1 MTTPPSN
8 IKQNHYQE
16 WLSDGVH
23 PGIITLNPR
32 SLEGELATVDGE
44 YSLPLAEFLNIPI
57 RPGRWINRQGFKDEG
72 KLNRLDWAR
81 SASGWLCRGL
91 DPQNNWQE
99 MHWGC
104 FKADSP
110 WYDCDGDKK
119 KARKYEHPQGEPT
132 RAFFLRVPLNVWQL
146 VAARYNVPMPE
157 NIVVDSLGEAIG
169 FWAWVLEK
177 EIPLIITEGAKK
189 AGALLTAGFAAV
201 GLPGINSGYRKTQE
215 SSGQNNYHLI
225 PDLKPFATTL
235 NPIPGFKPF
244 DGRDIYI
251 CFDNDPK
258 PTTKRNVVIAT
269 SRLGKL
275 FSDSRNTVRVI
286 ELNGEEK
293 GCDDWI
299 VAHGQEAFEKLYQKA
314 KTLSLYQI
322 TNRVPSL
329 TYEPNLILNQRYLGE
344 VCRTEDWWERAEREL
359 SLPSSGLA
367 FVKSPK
373 GTGKTEGLI
382 KLVTEAMRVGRPII
396 SLTHRIQLGRHL
408 CNRLGLYWIGDKD
421 PLSRRFIGLCA
432 DSLWKLNPDN
442 YHNAIL
448 ILDEIE
454 QLIWHILNSTTCRQ
468 RRTEILKKLK
478 EFINTVLST
487 GGLIIGLDADL
498 SDRSIDYLLELIE
511 GEIKPSPWICEN
523 QYKPSAEENKT
534 KVIFYNLTNASRLVR
549 QIKEC
554 LANGE
559 RIYVCTDS
567 KNGTFSTKGLIQ
579 ELKKQFPTLK
589 ILCVD
594 ADTCS
599 TPGHPAVGFVDNIN
613 EEITNW
619 DVVICSP
626 SIGSGVSV
634 DVRGHFDKV
643 FGLFIGVIPDWEAR
657 QALARV
663 REPVE
668 RHVWCAK
675 LGLGFVSKSIRSTN
689 YKQIVELL
697 INNAKYN
704 FIRAELTPPLQNV
717 DDFLKGHFEPAHIKA
732 WAKNA
737 AEINA
742 SMWHYRQC
750 MFEGLNAEGCTV
762 EVKSDNE
769 LQGKLDEIAV
779 ELLVLHNQEC
789 SDEDYWL
796 MSELDEERQKISD
809 ILELEQNKD
818 ALIRRQL
825 KTAAKERKETKYKNI
840 SDSPLITEEQ
850 YKTLSRKILKTE
862 VEKSQSDKY
871 VLDQMYAGAVEITK
885 ELVEKTEENKYYT
898 RCLLD
903 FFRTHNPGYAILYDR
918 NQVSHQLECGEQIYF
933 PDLKNITLQV
943 ETLNALKIE
952 QWIKPG
958 VVVTKDSPELLS
970 WLEWV
975 LSFRKDIYKIFGIN
989 LNNHVPTHD
998 DETVESETV
1007 VDPIGML
1014 NRLLELVALKYTS
1027 EQRKGKRGEK
1037 RLRSYTLDETLLNDE
1052 RVQIFAKWSEK
1063 WGDELLKS
1071 QETANHL
1078 IVDEKCITMI
1088 PCPADSNNITIQKVL
1103 DTTPEVLDTNLGGV
1117 LDTNL
1122 GGVLDTNEIYSP
1134 QPVEKTWAKQLQE
1147 GAVVRWTQKTG
1158 EWIIKVLGTATAYLQ
1173 CLDGSWQQWCW
1184 DLNELVT
1191 D

>member
-1 MTTPPSN
+1 MTKEHPN
-8 IKQNHYQE
+8 IEQKHYSE
-16 WLSDGVH
+16 WLASNVDPVL
-23 PGIITLNPR
+23 ITLNVR
-32 SLEGELATVDGE
+32 SVEGELSGVGGE
-44 YSLPLAEFLNIPI
+44 YYEAIAEFLNIPI
-57 RPGRWINRQGFKDEG
+57 RPGRWINRKGFKDEG
-72 KLNRLDWAR
+72 KLNRLSWAR
-81 SASGWLCRGL
+81 SASGWLCQGL

-99 MHWGC
+99 MCWGC

-110 WYDCDGDKK
+110 WIDCDGDKK

-132 RAFFLRVPLNVWQL
+132 RAFFLKVPLNVWQR
-146 VAARYNVPMPE
+146 VADRYNVPMPE

-169 FWAWVLEK
+169 FWAWVLSE

-189 AGALLTAGFAAV
+189 AAALLTAGYAAV

-215 SSGQNNYHLI
+215 SVGQNNYHLI

-269 SRLGKL
+269 CRLGKL
-275 FSDSRNTVRVI
+275 FESDRSTVRVI
-286 ELNGEEK
+286 QLNGEEK

-299 VAHGQEAFEKLYQKA
+299 VAHGQEAFEKLILKA
-314 KTLSLYQI
+314 KTLRLYQI
-322 TNRVPSL
+322 TNRVNSL
-329 TYEPNLILNQRYLGE
+329 TYEPNLILNQRYLG
-344 VCRTEDWWERAEREL
+344 EL

-373 GTGKTEGLI
+373 GTGKTESLDKI
-382 KLVTEAMRVGRPII
+382 VAEAIRVGRPII

-408 CNRLGLYWIGDKD
+408 CNRLGLYWIGEKD

-454 QLIWHILNSTTCRQ
+454 QLIWHILNSTTCRP

-478 EFINTVLST
+478 QFINTILST

-498 SDRSIDYLLELIE
+498 SDRSVDYLLELIE
-511 GEIKPSPWICEN
+511 GEIKPKPWICEN
-523 QYKPSAEENKT
+523 KYKPETKT
-534 KVIFYNLTNASRLVR
+534 KVVFYDYSNPSRIVR
-549 QIKEC
+549 QLEEC
-554 LANGE
+554 LADGE
-559 RIYVCTDS
+559 KLYICADS
-567 KNGTFSTKGLIQ
+567 RDGTFSTTGLTQ
-579 ELKKQFPTLK
+579 KLQKQFPTLR

-594 ADTCS
+594 ANTTS
-599 TPGHPAVGFVDNIN
+599 TLGHPAVGFVDSIN
-613 EEITNW
+613 EQITNW

-626 SIGSGVSV
+626 SIGSGVSI
-634 DVRGHFDKV
+634 DVKGHFDKV
-643 FGLFIGVIPDWEAR
+643 FGFFLGVIPDWEAR
-657 QALARV
+657 QALARL

-675 LGLGFVSKSIRSTN
+675 LGVGFVNKSIRSTN
-689 YKQIVELL
+689 YKQIVSLL

-704 FIRAELTPPLQNV
+704 LIRAELTPPLQNV
-717 DDFLKGHFEPAHIKA
+717 DDFLKGHFEPAHIKT
-732 WAKNA
+732 WAINA

-769 LQGKLDEIAV
+769 LNRKLDEICG
-779 ELLVLHNQEC
+779 ELQALHNREC
-789 SDEDYWL
+789 SDEDYWI
-796 MSELDEERQKISD
+796 MSELDKERQKISD
-809 ILELEQNKD
+809 IIELEQNKD

-885 ELVEKTEENKYYT
+885 ELVEKTEENKYYS

-918 NQVSHQLECGEQIYF
+918 KQISHQLEGGEQIYL

-1037 RLRSYTLDETLLNDE
+1037 RLRTYTLDETLLNDE
-1052 RVQIFAKWSEK
+1052 RVQIFPKWKEK
-1063 WGDELLKS
+1063 WLDELLES
-1071 QETANHL
+1071 QTEANPL
-1078 IVDEKCITMI
+1078 IWSEKCITMI

-1103 DTTPEVLDTNLGGV
+1103 DTNLGVLDTSDEVLDTNSEV
-1117 LDTNL
+1117 LDTNS
-1122 GGVLDTNEIYSP
+1122 GVLDTNEIYSP

-1158 EWIIKVLGTATAYLQ
+1158 KWIIKVLGTATAYLQ
-1173 CLDGSWQQWCW
+1173 CLDDSWQQWCW
-1184 DLNELVT
+1184 DLNELVA

>member
-1 MTTPPSN
+1 MTKEYPN
-8 IKQNHYQE
+8 IEQKHYSE
-16 WLSDGVH
+16 WLASNVD
-23 PGIITLNPR
+23 PGIIALNVR
-32 SLEGELATVDGE
+32 SVEGELATVGGE
-44 YSLPLAEFLNIPI
+44 YSLPVAEFLNIPI
-57 RPGRWINRQGFKDEG
+57 RPGRWINRKGFKDEG
-72 KLNRLDWAR
+72 KLNRQDWVRNAN
-81 SASGWLCRGL
+81 GWICRGL

-99 MHWGC
+99 MCWGC
-104 FKADSP
+104 FKANSP
-110 WYDCDGDKK
+110 WIDCDGDKK
-119 KARKYEHPQGEPT
+119 KPRKYEHPQGEPT
-132 RAFFLRVPLNVWQL
+132 RAFFLRVPLNIWQL
-146 VAARYNVPMPE
+146 VAERYNVPMPE

-189 AGALLTAGFAAV
+189 AGALLTVGYAAV

-215 SSGQNNYHLI
+215 LVGQNNYHLI

-235 NPIPGFKPF
+235 DPIPGFKPF

-258 PTTKRNVVIAT
+258 PATKRNVVIAT
-269 SRLGKL
+269 CRLGKL
-275 FSDSRNTVRVI
+275 FESDRSTVRVI
-286 ELNGEEK
+286 QLNGEEK

-314 KTLSLYQI
+314 KTLRLYQI
-322 TNRVPSL
+322 TNRVNSL
-329 TYEPNLILNQRYLGE
+329 TYEPNLILNQRYLG
-344 VCRTEDWWERAEREL
+344 EL

-373 GTGKTEGLI
+373 GTGKTESLDKIVAGSI
-382 KLVTEAMRVGRPII
+382 RVGRPII

-408 CNRLGLYWIGDKD
+408 CDRLGLTWISDKD
-421 PLSRRFIGLCA
+421 PVLGRRFVGLCI
-432 DSLWKLNPDN
+432 DSLWKLNPEN
-442 YHNAIL
+442 YRNAIL

-454 QLIWHILNSTTCRQ
+454 QVIWHILNSTTCRQ

-478 EFINTVLST
+478 QFINTVLST

-511 GEIKPSPWICEN
+511 GEIKPKPWICEN
-523 QYKPSAEENKT
+523 QYKPKENKT
-534 KVIFYNLTNASRLVR
+534 KVLFYDFTNPSRIVR
-549 QIKEC
+549 QIEES
-554 LANGE
+554 LADGE
-559 RIYVCTDS
+559 KLYICADS
-567 KNGTFSTKGLIQ
+567 RDGTFSTTGLTQ
-579 ELKKQFPTLK
+579 KLQKQFPTLR

-594 ADTCS
+594 ANTTS
-599 TPGHPAVGFVDNIN
+599 TLGHPAVGFVDSIN
-613 EEITNW
+613 EQITSW

-626 SIGSGVSV
+626 SVGSGVSI
-634 DVRGHFDKV
+634 DIRGHFDKV
-643 FGLFIGVIPDWEAR
+643 FGIFIGVIPDWEAR
-657 QALARV
+657 QALARL

-675 LGLGFVSKSIRSTN
+675 LGVGFVNKSIRCTN
-689 YKQIVELL
+689 YKQIVSLL

-704 FIRAELTPPLQNV
+704 LIRAELTPPLQNV
-717 DDFLKGHFEPAHIKA
+717 DDFLKGHFEPAHIKT
-732 WAKNA
+732 WARNA

-742 SMWHYRQC
+742 SMWHYRER
-750 MFEGLNAEGCTV
+750 MFEGLNAEGCMV

-769 LQGKLDEIAV
+769 LQQKLDEIAA
-779 ELLVLHNQEC
+779 ELQKLNNREC
-789 SDEDYWL
+789 SDEDYWF

-840 SDSPLITEEQ
+840 SEAPLITEEQ

-885 ELVEKTEENKYYT
+885 ELVEKTEENKYYS

-903 FFRTHNPGYAILYDR
+903 FFRTHNIEFAKLSDR
-918 NQVSHQLECGEQIYF
+918 KQISHQLECGEQIYL

-970 WLEWV
+970 YLEWV
-975 LSFRKDIYKIFGIN
+975 LGFRRDIHKIFGIN

-998 DETVESETV
+998 DETVVDETV

-1037 RLRSYTLDETLLNDE
+1037 RLRTYTLDKTLLNDE
-1052 RVQIFAKWSEK
+1052 RVQIFPKWSEK
-1063 WGDELLKS
+1063 WGDELLES
-1071 QETANHL
+1071 QETANPL
-1078 IVDEKCITMI
+1078 IWSEKCITMI

-1103 DTTPEVLDTNLGGV
+1103 DTTPEVLDT
-1117 LDTNL
+1117 TPE
-1122 GGVLDTNEIYSP
+1122 VLDTNEIYSP
-1134 QPVEKTWAKQLQE
+1134 QPKEKTWAKQLQE

-1184 DLNELVT
+1184 DLNELVA